1 MTEWA
6 LGLKLRRSLV
16 LDEVA
21 CILGDGLLE
30 TETNGAT
37 DLRFL
42 VNLVGERGDKDL
54 FDVCCFRPALVL
66 IGGKPKLYLSS

>member
-16 LDEVA
+16 FEEVA

-30 TETNGAT
+30 IETNGAT

-42 VNLVGERGDKDL
+42 VNLVGDRGDKDL
-54 FDVCCFRPALVL
+54 FDVCCLRPALAM
-66 IGGKPKLYLSS
+66 GGKPKLYLSS